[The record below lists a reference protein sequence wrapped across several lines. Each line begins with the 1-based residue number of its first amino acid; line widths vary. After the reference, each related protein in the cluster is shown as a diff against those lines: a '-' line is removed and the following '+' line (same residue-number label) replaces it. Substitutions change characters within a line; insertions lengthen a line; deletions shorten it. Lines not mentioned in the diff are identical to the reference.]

1 MLNIYYGR
9 MNGKTEIIRRVKK
22 MANEYGIND
31 IQSLTFKEGV
41 RTRIQMYLGS
51 NDIDGTYQAFKEIIN
66 NATDEA
72 LAGFGDRIEIY
83 VHESDNSIDVRDYG
97 RGVPFGMR
105 ENGENVLVSIYSKS
119 HTGGKFTEGA
129 YKNASGLNGIGAKCV
144 CLSSDNF
151 IVQSYRDG
159 HMAEA
164 TFKKGEL
171 VSYEECATSEPNGTF
186 VHFQPDPEVFSEGAI
201 GYSFEKIAEDIH
213 NISYLYSG
221 VTFIVQGEKNKKQTY
236 CAKNGIVDFVK
247 DNITKPLHKHIIY
260 DSITDE
266 SGDKLE
272 IAFQWGGGHE
282 SPYVFVNGLR
292 CPELGSPV
300 TGAKTSITRTFNAL
314 CHQQFD
320 GDSIRNGLFYV
331 INCTVANPSFANQT
345 KSKINNA
352 NLRTM
357 ASSCFSNA
365 LKSMSLK
372 YKDEFDIVVELLKKI
387 AKAEAA
393 AERARKQVLEAAKD
407 IEKNQRKKVFSSDK
421 LKDAEFSGQN
431 STLLIAEGDSAMGGI
446 AQGRDYTKYGIMA
459 IRGKILNCLTHP
471 EEKIFQNEEI
481 KLLLSAM
488 NIVPGKYNAS
498 KLRYGRLAICT
509 DADSDGAH
517 IGLLIM
523 AALQYLAPEFIKE
536 GRLCWLRSPLY
547 IVTNGKTE
555 SYYFTDE
562 EFNKVRGKI
571 KGEVQRNKGLGSLSP
586 EQARASMFTDE
597 YQRMD
602 ILEATPAALMLLE
615 QLMGNDVTPR
625 KNFIFNN
632 IDFSEVR
639 E

>member
-1 MLNIYYGR
+1 MD
-9 MNGKTEIIRRVKK
+9 K
-22 MANEYGIND
+22 EYGINE
-31 IQSLTFKEGV
+31 IQSLSFKEGV

-51 NDIDGTYQAFKEIIN
+51 DDLDGTYQALKEIIN

-72 LAGFGDRIEIY
+72 IAGYGNKIEID
-83 VHESDNSIDVRDYG
+83 VNEKENAIRVRDYG
-97 RGVPFGMR
+97 RGVPFGTR
-105 ENGENVLVSIYSKS
+105 DDGENVLVSIYSKS
-119 HTGGKFTEGA
+119 HTGGKFNEGA

-144 CLSSDNF
+144 CLSSLWFDVF
-151 IVQSYRDG
+151 SYRQG
-159 HMAEA
+159 KGAHAS
-164 TFKKGEL
+164 FKKGDL
-171 VSYEECATSEPNGTF
+171 MLYEEYDSSAPDGTIVEF
-186 VHFQPDPEVFSEGAI
+186 APDPEVFKTGEI
-201 GYSFEKIAEDIH
+201 GYSFKKICDDIK
-213 NISYLYSG
+213 NISYLYNG
-221 VTFIVQGEKNKKQTY
+221 VTFVVSNYDTKESKTF

-247 DNITKPLHKHIIY
+247 DNVHKPLHKHIIY
-260 DSITDE
+260 DSITDG

-272 IAFQWGGGHE
+272 IAFQWGTGHE
-282 SPYVFVNGLR
+282 APYVFVNGLR

-300 TGAKTSITRTFNAL
+300 TGAKTAITRTFNSL
-314 CHQQFD
+314 SGQNFD

-365 LKSMSLK
+365 LKMMNLK
-372 YKDEFDIVVELLKKI
+372 YKDEFDSIVELLKKI

-393 AERARKQVLEAAKD
+393 AERARRQVLEATKD
-407 IEKNQRKKVFSSDK
+407 IEKNQKKKVFSSDK
-421 LKDAEFSGQN
+421 LKDAEFLGPN
-431 STLLIAEGDSAMGGI
+431 ATLLIAEGDSAMGGI

-471 EEKIFQNEEI
+471 DEKIFQNEEI

-547 IVTNGKTE
+547 IVTNGNQE

-562 EFNKVRGKI
+562 EFNKVRNKI
-571 KGEVQRNKGLGSLSP
+571 KGEVQRNKGLGSLEP
-586 EQARASMFTDE
+586 EQARRSMFTDE

-602 ILEATPAALMLLE
+602 VMEATPEALFVLG
-615 QLMGNDVTPR
+615 QLMGEDVGPR
-625 KNFIFNN
+625 KDYIFNHM
-632 IDFSEVR
+632 DFSEIR

>member
-1 MLNIYYGR
+1 MD
-9 MNGKTEIIRRVKK
+9 KK
-22 MANEYGIND
+22 YDIDD

-51 NDIDGTYQAFKEIIN
+51 DDLDGTYQALKEIIN

-72 LAGFGDRIEIY
+72 IAGYGNKIEID
-83 VHESDNSIDVRDYG
+83 VNEKENAIRVRDYG
-97 RGVPFGMR
+97 RGVPFGTR
-105 ENGENVLVSIYSKS
+105 DDGENVLVSIYSKS
-119 HTGGKFTEGA
+119 HTGGKFNEGA

-144 CLSSDNF
+144 CLSSLWFDVF
-151 IVQSYRDG
+151 SYRQG
-159 HMAEA
+159 KGAHAS
-164 TFKKGEL
+164 FKKGDL
-171 VSYEECATSEPNGTF
+171 MLYEEWETKESIPSGTIIEF
-186 VHFQPDPEVFSEGAI
+186 KPDPEVFKTGEI
-201 GYSFEKIAEDIH
+201 GYSFKKICDDIK
-213 NISYLYSG
+213 NISYLYNG
-221 VTFIVQGEKNKKQTY
+221 VTFVVSNYDTKESKTF

-247 DNITKPLHKHIIY
+247 DNVSKPLHKHIIY
-260 DSITDE
+260 DSITDG

-272 IAFQWGGGHE
+272 IAFQWGTGHE
-282 SPYVFVNGLR
+282 APYVFVNGLR

-300 TGAKTSITRTFNAL
+300 TGAKTAITRTFNSL
-314 CHQQFD
+314 SGQNFD

-365 LKSMSLK
+365 LKMMNLK
-372 YKDEFDIVVELLKKI
+372 YKDEFDSIVELLKKI

-393 AERARKQVLEAAKD
+393 AERARRQVLEATKD
-407 IEKNQRKKVFSSDK
+407 IEKNQKKKVFSSDK
-421 LKDAEFSGQN
+421 LKDAEFLGPN
-431 STLLIAEGDSAMGGI
+431 ATLLIAEGDSAMGGI

-471 EEKIFQNEEI
+471 DEKIFQNEEI

-547 IVTNGKTE
+547 IVTNGNQE

-562 EFNKVRGKI
+562 EFNKVRNKI
-571 KGEVQRNKGLGSLSP
+571 KGEVQRNKGLGSLEP
-586 EQARASMFTDE
+586 EQARRSMFTDE

-602 ILEATPAALMLLE
+602 VMEATPEALFVLG
-615 QLMGNDVTPR
+615 QLMGEDVGPR
-625 KNFIFNN
+625 KDYIFNHM
-632 IDFSEVR
+632 DFSEIR